1 MSKDKT
7 ETVKIRRAP
16 KFIPFMLTGV
26 LLGGVVALALTL
38 LITTQEG
45 KTAGFITQILVYCLG
60 LGGGVGLLAAVIF
73 DAVTARKLKDV
84 QVSKSTSS

>member
-60 LGGGVGLLAAVIF
+60 LGGGVVLLAAVIF

>member
-16 KFIPFMLTGV
+16 KFIPFMFTGFV
-26 LLGGVVALALTL
+26 LGGVVALALTL
-38 LITTQEG
+38 LITTEEG

-60 LGGGVGLLAAVIF
+60 LGASLGVVVAVIF
-73 DAVTARKLKDV
+73 DAVTARRLKDV
-84 QVSKSTSS
+84 QVSKSSSN

>member
-26 LLGGVVALALTL
+26 LLGGVVALVLTL
-38 LITTQEG
+38 LITTEEG
-45 KTAGFITQILVYCLG
+45 KTAGFITKILVYCLG
-60 LGGGVGLLAAVIF
+60 LGGGVGLVAAVIF

>member
-16 KFIPFMLTGV
+16 KFIPFMFTGF
-26 LLGGVVALALTL
+26 LLGGVMAIALSL

-60 LGGGVGLLAAVIF
+60 LGAGGGLVAAVIF
-73 DAVTARKLKDV
+73 DALTARRLKDV

>member
-16 KFIPFMLTGV
+16 KFIPFMFTGF
-26 LLGGVVALALTL
+26 LLGGIVAIALSL

-60 LGGGVGLLAAVIF
+60 LGAGLGLLAAVIF
-73 DAVTARKLKDV
+73 DAVTARRLKDV

>member
-26 LLGGVVALALTL
+26 LLGGIVAIALSL
-38 LITTQEG
+38 LITTEEG

-60 LGGGVGLLAAVIF
+60 LGGGVGLVAAVIF
-73 DAVTARKLKDV
+73 DVVTARRSKDV

>member
-38 LITTQEG
+38 LINTEEG

-60 LGGGVGLLAAVIF
+60 LGGGVGLVAAVVF

>member
-38 LITTQEG
+38 LITTEEG

-60 LGGGVGLLAAVIF
+60 LGGGVGLVAAVVF

>member
-16 KFIPFMLTGV
+16 KFIPFMFTGF
-26 LLGGVVALALTL
+26 LLGGVVAIALSL

-60 LGGGVGLLAAVIF
+60 LGAGLGLVAAVIF
-73 DAVTARKLKDV
+73 DALTARRLKDV

>member
-26 LLGGVVALALTL
+26 LLGGVVAVVLSLS
-38 LITTQEG
+38 ITTQDG
-45 KTAGFITQILVYCLG
+45 KTAGFLTQLLVYCLG
-60 LGGGVGLLAAVIF
+60 LGAGLGVLVAVVF
-73 DAVTARKLKDV
+73 DALTARRAKDV
-84 QVSKSTSS
+84 QVSKTSSK

>member
-16 KFIPFMLTGV
+16 KFIPFMFTGF
-26 LLGGVVALALTL
+26 LLGGVVAIALSL

-60 LGGGVGLLAAVIF
+60 LGAGVGLVAAVIF
-73 DAVTARKLKDV
+73 DALTARRLKDL

>member
-26 LLGGVVALALTL
+26 LLGGIVAIALSL
-38 LITTQEG
+38 LITTEEG

-60 LGGGVGLLAAVIF
+60 LGGGVGLVAAVIF
-73 DAVTARKLKDV
+73 DAVTARRSKDV
-84 QVSKSTSS
+84 QVSKSTSD

>member
-26 LLGGVVALALTL
+26 LLGGVVAIALSL
-38 LITTQEG
+38 LITTEEG

-60 LGGGVGLLAAVIF
+60 LGGGVGLAAAVIF

>member
-26 LLGGVVALALTL
+26 LLGGVVAIALTL

-60 LGGGVGLLAAVIF
+60 LGAGVGLVAAVIS
-73 DAVTARKLKDV
+73 DSVTARRSKDV
-84 QVSKSTSS
+84 QVSKSTSN

>member
-16 KFIPFMLTGV
+16 KFIPFMFTGF
-26 LLGGVVALALTL
+26 LLGGVVAIALSL

-60 LGGGVGLLAAVIF
+60 LGAGVGLVAAVIF
-73 DAVTARKLKDV
+73 DALTARRLKDV

>member
-26 LLGGVVALALTL
+26 LLGGIVAIALSL
-38 LITTQEG
+38 LITTEQG

-60 LGGGVGLLAAVIF
+60 LGGGVGLVAAVIF
-73 DAVTARKLKDV
+73 DVVTARRSKDV

>member
-26 LLGGVVALALTL
+26 LLGGILAIALSL

-60 LGGGVGLLAAVIF
+60 LGAGVGLVAAVIF
-73 DAVTARKLKDV
+73 DAVTARRSKDV
-84 QVSKSTSS
+84 QVAKSTSN

>member
-1 MSKDKT
+1 
-7 ETVKIRRAP
+7 
-16 KFIPFMLTGV
+16 MLTGV

-38 LITTQEG
+38 LITTEEG

-60 LGGGVGLLAAVIF
+60 LGGGVGLVAAVVF

-84 QVSKSTSS
+84 QVSKTSSK

>member
-16 KFIPFMLTGV
+16 KFIPFMFTGF
-26 LLGGVVALALTL
+26 LLGGVMAIALSL

-60 LGGGVGLLAAVIF
+60 LGAGLGLLAAVIF
-73 DAVTARKLKDV
+73 DAVTTRRLKDV

>member
-26 LLGGVVALALTL
+26 LLGGVVAIALSL
-38 LITTQEG
+38 LITTEEG

-60 LGGGVGLLAAVIF
+60 LGGGVGLVAAVIF

>member
-26 LLGGVVALALTL
+26 LLGGIVAIALSR
-38 LITTQEG
+38 LITTEQG

-60 LGGGVGLLAAVIF
+60 LGGGVGLVAAVIF
-73 DAVTARKLKDV
+73 DVVTARRSKDV

>member
-26 LLGGVVALALTL
+26 LLGGIVAIALSL
-38 LITTQEG
+38 LITTEEG

-60 LGGGVGLLAAVIF
+60 LGGGVGLVAAVIF
-73 DAVTARKLKDV
+73 DAVTARRSKDV
-84 QVSKSTSS
+84 QVSKSISD

>member
-26 LLGGVVALALTL
+26 LLGGIVALALTL

-60 LGGGVGLLAAVIF
+60 LGAGVGLVAAVVF
-73 DAVTARKLKDV
+73 DAVTARRSKDV
-84 QVSKSTSS
+84 QVSKSASN

>member
-26 LLGGVVALALTL
+26 LLGGIVALALTL

-60 LGGGVGLLAAVIF
+60 LGAGLGLVAAVIF
-73 DAVTARKLKDV
+73 DAVTARRSKDV
-84 QVSKSTSS
+84 QVSKSTSN

>member
-38 LITTQEG
+38 LITTEEG
-45 KTAGFITQILVYCLG
+45 KTAGFITQILV
-60 LGGGVGLLAAVIF
+60 
-73 DAVTARKLKDV
+73 
-84 QVSKSTSS
+84 